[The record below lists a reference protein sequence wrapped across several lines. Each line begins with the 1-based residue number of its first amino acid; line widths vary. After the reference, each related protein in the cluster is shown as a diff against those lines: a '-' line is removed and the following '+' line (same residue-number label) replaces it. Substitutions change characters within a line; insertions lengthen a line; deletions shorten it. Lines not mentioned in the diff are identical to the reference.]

1 MSGRTLTTNRNLL
14 SPTKFRL
21 VINSTKYENVEFFCV
36 SAPLPGFSLPQTAV
50 GVRGATMYI
59 PGDKIEYEDITFKI
73 LVDENMKN
81 YTELYNW
88 IKGNHSSGTISY
100 EDIIL
105 QIFNSSSNKNKEIKF
120 VSAFPVSVSAVQFD
134 TQVEGIDYL
143 SIDVTFRYD
152 RFQIL

>member
-1 MSGRTLTTNRNLL
+1 
-14 SPTKFRL
+14 
-21 VINSTKYENVEFFCV
+21 
-36 SAPLPGFSLPQTAV
+36 
-50 GVRGATMYI
+50 MYV
-59 PGDKIEYEDITFKI
+59 PGDKIEYDDISFKI

-88 IKGNHSSGTISY
+88 IKGNHSSGVISY

>member
-1 MSGRTLTTNRNLL
+1 
-14 SPTKFRL
+14 
-21 VINSTKYENVEFFCV
+21 
-36 SAPLPGFSLPQTAV
+36 
-50 GVRGATMYI
+50 MYI

>member
-14 SPTKFRL
+14 SPNKFRL

-36 SAPLPGFSLPQTAV
+36 AAPLPGLSLPQTPV
-50 GVRGATMYI
+50 GVRGATMFV
-59 PGDKIEYEDITFKI
+59 PGDKIAYDDISFKI
-73 LVDENMKN
+73 LVDEDLKN
-81 YTELYNW
+81 YTELYQW
-88 IKGNHSSGTISY
+88 IKNNHSSGVISY

-105 QIFNSSSNKNKEIKF
+105 QIYSSSSNKNKEIKF
-120 VSAFPVSVSAVQFD
+120 VSAFPVSISAMQFD
-134 TQVEGIDYL
+134 TQLEGVDYL

>member
-14 SPTKFRL
+14 SPSKFRL

-36 SAPLPGFSLPQTAV
+36 SAPLPGFTLPNTPV
-50 GVRGATMYI
+50 GVRGATMYV
-59 PGDKIEYEDITFKI
+59 PGDKIQYDDITFKI
-73 LVDENMKN
+73 LVDEDLKN
-81 YTELYNW
+81 YSELYNW
-88 IKGNHSSGTISY
+88 IKDNHSSGTLSY

-105 QIFNSSSNKNKEIKF
+105 QIYSSSSNKNKEIKF
-120 VSAFPVSVSAVQFD
+120 VSSFPVSISAIQFD